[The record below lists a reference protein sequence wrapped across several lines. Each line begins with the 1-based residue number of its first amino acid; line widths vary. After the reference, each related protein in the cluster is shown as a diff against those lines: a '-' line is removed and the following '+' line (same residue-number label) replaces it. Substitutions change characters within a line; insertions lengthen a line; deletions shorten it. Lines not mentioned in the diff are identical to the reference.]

1 MIELIL
7 NKNISKKLFSS
18 LFIKNNKL
26 GSFNILP
33 KIHKS
38 KFGTRPII
46 NCIKH
51 PTANLALLIDGLLQ
65 PFVQNSESFIKDSQ
79 NLIQKLNLLNLSSNI
94 KLCSFDFESLYS
106 NIELKD
112 ALLTISDF
120 MKDKLDNNHIDIIG
134 FYNILKMVFYNN
146 VFSFNKKFYRQ
157 IKGVAMGSKC
167 GPTVANI
174 YLYCL
179 EINFLKIYK
188 PIFYG
193 RYIDDIFCI
202 FKDNFDTSILINNF
216 FKNLIL
222 NEVTTEVINFLDLNI
237 YKDKVTNQIKFS
249 LFIKPTHTFSY
260 LLTSSNHPYFVIKNL
275 PKGIFIRIR
284 RICSSLTDFF
294 FFSNKVLIQLK
305 SRGYVFKSTQKMLH
319 SIALLNRNVLLEYKN
334 RINTKSNN
342 NFFVSY
348 FFDNNFLNI
357 KNDLKRYIN
366 NLSPTY
372 IFKKNT
378 NITFIQK
385 MQPNIGALTNNFIP
399 SYIFDIKKFRY
410 RMCMKVNCIICKF
423 SLNINYLFLPNF
435 NNFFLKIYNN
445 KNCNTNN
452 LVHVIKCI
460 KCDAFYIGETGR
472 SASKRIS
479 EHIQD
484 ISKFLPY
491 KKYTSVSRHF
501 NLKGHIE
508 DDFKFFIY
516 KSDFTS
522 SYERKYTERTLI
534 YFFKKFNIHII
545 NEDFPSI
552 YNNLFQVK
560 I

>member
-1 MIELIL
+1 
-7 NKNISKKLFSS
+7 
-18 LFIKNNKL
+18 
-26 GSFNILP
+26 
-33 KIHKS
+33 
-38 KFGTRPII
+38 
-46 NCIKH
+46 
-51 PTANLALLIDGLLQ
+51 
-65 PFVQNSESFIKDSQ
+65 
-79 NLIQKLNLLNLSSNI
+79 
-94 KLCSFDFESLYS
+94 
-106 NIELKD
+106 
-112 ALLTISDF
+112 
-120 MKDKLDNNHIDIIG
+120 
-134 FYNILKMVFYNN
+134 
-146 VFSFNKKFYRQ
+146 
-157 IKGVAMGSKC
+157 
-167 GPTVANI
+167 
-174 YLYCL
+174 
-179 EINFLKIYK
+179 
-188 PIFYG
+188 
-193 RYIDDIFCI
+193 
-202 FKDNFDTSILINNF
+202 
-216 FKNLIL
+216 
-222 NEVTTEVINFLDLNI
+222 
-237 YKDKVTNQIKFS
+237 
-249 LFIKPTHTFSY
+249 
-260 LLTSSNHPYFVIKNL
+260 
-275 PKGIFIRIR
+275 
-284 RICSSLTDFF
+284 
-294 FFSNKVLIQLK
+294 
-305 SRGYVFKSTQKMLH
+305 
-319 SIALLNRNVLLEYKN
+319 
-334 RINTKSNN
+334 
-342 NFFVSY
+342 
-348 FFDNNFLNI
+348 
-357 KNDLKRYIN
+357 
-366 NLSPTY
+366 
-372 IFKKNT
+372 
-378 NITFIQK
+378 

-445 KNCNTNN
+445 TNCNTNN
-452 LVHVIKCI
+452 LVYVIKCI

>member
-1 MIELIL
+1 
-7 NKNISKKLFSS
+7 
-18 LFIKNNKL
+18 
-26 GSFNILP
+26 
-33 KIHKS
+33 
-38 KFGTRPII
+38 
-46 NCIKH
+46 
-51 PTANLALLIDGLLQ
+51 
-65 PFVQNSESFIKDSQ
+65 
-79 NLIQKLNLLNLSSNI
+79 
-94 KLCSFDFESLYS
+94 
-106 NIELKD
+106 
-112 ALLTISDF
+112 

-134 FYNILKMVFYNN
+134 FYNILKMVFDNN

-334 RINTKSNN
+334 RINTESNN
-342 NFFVSY
+342 NFLVSY

-357 KNDLKRYIN
+357 KNDLKKYIN

-445 KNCNTNN
+445 TNCNTNN
-452 LVHVIKCI
+452 LVYVIKCI

-472 SASKRIS
+472 SASKRKS

-484 ISKFLPY
+484 ISISILDISQ
-491 KKYTSVSRHF
+491 YTSVSRHF